1 MNTIKKIILASVASI
16 FVATSAFSG
25 ALEVTGT
32 MEITSTQKSA
42 QETGNP
48 LGMENEWALTAS
60 TELDNGVGVAYKQS
74 VGQGMA
80 ANDSKLM
87 FTLVGL
93 GTIGFDSTGTPM
105 DAIDDKTPSAF
116 EEATHGTGTLN
127 DIGQNDGT
135 MGIRY
140 TLADVM
146 GSGITVDSMYFPKAG
161 SGDQTGDGGVSG
173 DTGGNSG
180 NSYEIV
186 ASGNPLATAGIDGV
200 TIRVGTAQTE
210 NMRSAGEHDLTEY
223 AAGIDYAY
231 GPVTIGYQKNHRDLG
246 GITTGGA
253 ETDTTNTH
261 YSIAYA
267 VNDSLSVSY
276 GEAKSVER
284 YAGDTS
290 VEQEWDGISAGYS
303 MGGMTVSFIT
313 GEAKNA
319 DYTVDRKEEIKQINL
334 AVAF

>member
-1 MNTIKKIILASVASI
+1 
-16 FVATSAFSG
+16 
-25 ALEVTGT
+25 
-32 MEITSTQKSA
+32 
-42 QETGNP
+42 
-48 LGMENEWALTAS
+48 MENEWALTAS

-146 GSGITVDSMYFPKAG
+146 GSGITVD
-161 SGDQTGDGGVSG
+161 
-173 DTGGNSG
+173 TGGNSG

-186 ASGNPLATAGIDGV
+186 ASGNPLSTAGIDGV

-210 NMRSAGEHDLTEY
+210 NLRSAGEHDLTEY

-319 DYTVDRKEEIKQINL
+319 DYTV
-334 AVAF
+334 